1 VSLVY
6 TVVSLLKHILSST
19 MSVIQ
24 VEYRGRVAIVT
35 INNPKKLGAL
45 DQNGYYDL
53 AQALREIATHDEV
66 YITLVIGTGR
76 FFSA

>member
-1 VSLVY
+1 
-6 TVVSLLKHILSST
+6 

>member
-1 VSLVY
+1 MNLVY